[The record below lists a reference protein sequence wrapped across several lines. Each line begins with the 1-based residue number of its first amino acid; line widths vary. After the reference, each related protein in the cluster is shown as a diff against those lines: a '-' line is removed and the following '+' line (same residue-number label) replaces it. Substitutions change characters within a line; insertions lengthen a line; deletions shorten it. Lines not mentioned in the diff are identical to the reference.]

1 MKDAFSS
8 FHPVVNFTYFTAA
21 ILFSMFFMHPVFLAV
36 SLLCGMI
43 YSIRL
48 NGMRALRFNLFYL
61 LPTLVLVA
69 LINPAFNHEGVTILL
84 YVNDNPIT
92 LESIVYGIASSAMFV
107 SVILWF
113 SCYNTVMSSDKFI
126 YLFGRV
132 IPALSLI
139 LSMVLRFVPKF
150 KAQVRVISNAQRC
163 IGRDVKT
170 GTVLQR
176 AKNGITILSILT
188 TWALENAI
196 ETANSMKSRGYGL
209 KGRTSFSN
217 YRFDSRDKAVFSVM
231 GSLMLAVL
239 AGAVTGENS
248 LRYFPSLSANPVSA
262 WSVLVYL
269 SYASLLLLPVV
280 FDSLEEL
287 RWYRMKSKI

>member
-1 MKDAFSS
+1 MKDTFST

-48 NGMRALRFNLFYL
+48 NGMRALRFNLIYL

-92 LESIVYGIASSAMFV
+92 LESIVYGIASSAMFI

-113 SCYNTVMSSDKFI
+113 SCYNAVMSSDKFI

-231 GSLMLAVL
+231 GLLVLTVL

-248 LRYFPSLSANPVSA
+248 LRYFPSLSARPVSA

-269 SYASLLLLPVV
+269 SYASLLILPVV